1 MTRDA
6 EFISTEDV
14 RWESALQ
21 LIPHDIYHTPE
32 YVTIAA
38 ATADPPQKAAAF
50 YWREG
55 DACALVP
62 LLFSEFPPSLAR
74 VLPERRGTFWG
85 DGCSPYGY
93 GGPITNRPGQC
104 EPQVLFALRKA
115 AKAAG
120 ILTLFLRGHP
130 LLGSAFCAFE
140 GDDSSCI
147 GTTYAIDLLKD
158 QGNTEIGRAL
168 IRSYRSSH
176 GKRVKAILS
185 DSSIQFILDD
195 WRQVSQFSR
204 LYRKNMERL
213 SASTSYFFDD
223 HYFSELRRRLNGR
236 VSLLSAINGEQYVGG
251 ALLFGCSNL
260 LQCHLTACHEEWR
273 DKGLP
278 KALIHRAA
286 EWGAHNGY
294 RAFHLGGG
302 LGGSNDSLAYFK
314 RGFNP
319 VPYDYRVYRMII
331 DRSFYRAVISDTAA
345 AATTYFPVY
354 RAPEVL
360 ERTTREST
368 EMMDAAAGG

>member
-1 MTRDA
+1 
-6 EFISTEDV
+6 
-14 RWESALQ
+14 
-21 LIPHDIYHTPE
+21 
-32 YVTIAA
+32 
-38 ATADPPQKAAAF
+38 
-50 YWREG
+50 
-55 DACALVP
+55 
-62 LLFSEFPPSLAR
+62 
-74 VLPERRGTFWG
+74 
-85 DGCSPYGY
+85 
-93 GGPITNRPGQC
+93 
-104 EPQVLFALRKA
+104 
-115 AKAAG
+115 
-120 ILTLFLRGHP
+120 
-130 LLGSAFCAFE
+130 
-140 GDDSSCI
+140 
-147 GTTYAIDLLKD
+147 
-158 QGNTEIGRAL
+158 
-168 IRSYRSSH
+168 
-176 GKRVKAILS
+176 
-185 DSSIQFILDD
+185 
-195 WRQVSQFSR
+195 
-204 LYRKNMERL
+204 MERL
-213 SASTSYFFDD
+213 SASTTYFFDD

-236 VSLLSAINGEQYVGG
+236 VFLLSAMNGEQYVGG

-278 KALIHRAA
+278 KALVHRAA

-319 VPYDYRVYRMII
+319 VPYAYRVYRMII